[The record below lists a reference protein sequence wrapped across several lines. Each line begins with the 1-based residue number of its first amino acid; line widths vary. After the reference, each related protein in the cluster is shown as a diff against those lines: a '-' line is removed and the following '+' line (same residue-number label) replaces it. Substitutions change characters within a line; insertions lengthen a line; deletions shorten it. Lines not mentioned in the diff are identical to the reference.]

1 MGSKTIF
8 ASMKDKNYDYQAQ
21 GIRFLTAFDE
31 LVNTETEQLDGY
43 MILACNGGKMELD
56 VNGTRTHLNI
66 WVSPNYLT
74 KVCKEMSAKTA
85 MMWIREYTEQD
96 VCYYLLNS
104 DRSVKEICDDLGF
117 PDLSFFAKFCR
128 RAFGCSPTMFRK
140 KMKTESA

>member
-1 MGSKTIF
+1 MDSKTIF

-74 KVCKEMSAKTA
+74 KVCKEISAKNS
-85 MMWIREYTEQD
+85 YD
-96 VCYYLLNS
+96 VDTRIYRTRRVL
-104 DRSVKEICDDLGF
+104 
-117 PDLSFFAKFCR
+117 LSFKFR
-128 RAFGCSPTMFRK
+128 PKRERNLR
-140 KMKTESA
+140 